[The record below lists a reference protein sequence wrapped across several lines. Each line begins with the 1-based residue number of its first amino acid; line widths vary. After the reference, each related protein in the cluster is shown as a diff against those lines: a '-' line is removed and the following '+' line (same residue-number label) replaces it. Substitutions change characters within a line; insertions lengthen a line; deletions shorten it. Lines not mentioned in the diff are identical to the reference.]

1 VLVSAGTGFLMDAQN
16 GVETCFDSVS
26 RGDSGGG
33 GAVREKGE
41 ARTSLGLYEY
51 IEESRPFGK
60 EIIIGTGTIG
70 FVGHSKMD
78 TIVLAFP
85 NDQTRSYANIEEL
98 RWGQFRS
105 VVCNWG
111 TFREQFDI
119 DM

>member
-1 VLVSAGTGFLMDAQN
+1 MLKMAWKRASTVFHGGT
-16 GVETCFDSVS
+16 VEAEALF
-26 RGDSGGG
+26 GKK
-33 GAVREKGE
+33 VR

-85 NDQTRSYANIEEL
+85 NDQTRSYTNIEEL